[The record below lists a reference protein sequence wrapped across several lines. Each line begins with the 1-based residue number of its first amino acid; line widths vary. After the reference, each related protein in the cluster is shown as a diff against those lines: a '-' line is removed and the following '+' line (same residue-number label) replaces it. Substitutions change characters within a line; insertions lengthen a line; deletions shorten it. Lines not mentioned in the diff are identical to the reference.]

1 MNINNI
7 SIYYGYKKRLK
18 ICMEMIHT
26 NLRILNTDW
35 VAFEER
41 RMKTEKDLAMLLLK
55 LDLK

>member
-1 MNINNI
+1 MDINNI
-7 SIYYGYKKRLK
+7 CIYYGYKKRIK

-35 VAFEER
+35 VASQE
-41 RMKTEKDLAMLLLK
+41 RMKTRKDLAMLLLK